1 MYLQFPQFFHSD
13 MTKIVE
19 NLPHASDLSILIG
32 QYNIDDDG
40 LATQVARASAAM
52 ILTLLAHQDQGKMA
66 AIIQTPVRRQAIVWT
81 NDG

>member
-13 MTKIVE
+13 MTQVVE
-19 NLPHASDLSILIG
+19 NLPHAKDLPILIG
-32 QYNIDDDG
+32 QYNIGDDG

-52 ILTLLAHQDQGKMA
+52 ILTLSTHQDQGKMA
-66 AIIQTPVRRQAIVWT
+66 AIIQTPARRQAIVWT